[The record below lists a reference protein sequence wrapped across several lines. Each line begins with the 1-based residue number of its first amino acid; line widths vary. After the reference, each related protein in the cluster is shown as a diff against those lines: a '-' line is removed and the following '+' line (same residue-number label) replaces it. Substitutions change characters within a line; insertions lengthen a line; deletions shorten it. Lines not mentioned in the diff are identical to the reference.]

1 MYDSFMEKETR
12 ALWAAMEEA
21 TDVAEFTLLCER
33 FMALTEGTEGG
44 REGVGVTPPL
54 RVPRFDDFL
63 I

>member
-33 FMALTEGTEGG
+33 FMELTEDTEGG
-44 REGVGVTPPL
+44 REGE
-54 RVPRFDDFL
+54 R
-63 I
+63 